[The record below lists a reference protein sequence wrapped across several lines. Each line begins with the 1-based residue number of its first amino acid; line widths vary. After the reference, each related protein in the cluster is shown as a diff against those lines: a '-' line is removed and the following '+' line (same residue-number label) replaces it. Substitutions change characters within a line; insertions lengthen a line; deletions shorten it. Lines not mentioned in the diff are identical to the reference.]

1 MTGTATGTA
10 TGGYDVIGD
19 LHGHADR
26 LVALLHELGYA
37 ERSGTWRHEHR
48 TAVFVGDLIDTGPQQ
63 LEVLRIVRSMIDDGT
78 ALAVLGNHEFNAISW
93 VTRDPATGE
102 RCRPDT
108 PKNRSQHQAFLTQIG
123 EDTSEHRRWTDWF
136 STLPMWLDLGGLRV
150 VHACWDPDA
159 MAAIE
164 PLLDPDR
171 SLNEH
176 TVIAAADRSI
186 GDAGGAPTPYEA
198 VEHLLKGPEV
208 QLPAGFEYADKSGH
222 CRDRARMRW
231 WHPGADTLRRAA
243 LVPPG
248 APPCADGDV
257 ADVTDVADRAAPV
270 RELPDTPVTDRVPAP
285 YTDTVPVVFGHY
297 WCNDRF
303 EVVTDSAVCVDYSAG
318 RGGPLAAYRWS
329 GETTLR
335 RDHLVMV
342 G

>member
-1 MTGTATGTA
+1 MSGTL
-10 TGGYDVIGD
+10 TGGYDVVGD
-19 LHGHADR
+19 VHGHADR
-26 LVALLHELGYA
+26 LVALLRELGYA
-37 ERSGTWRHEHR
+37 ERSGTWRHAHR

-63 LEVLRIVRSMIDDGT
+63 LEVLRIVRAMIDDGT

-93 VTRDPATGE
+93 VTRDPETGE

-108 PKNRSQHQAFLTQIG
+108 PKNRSQHQAFLAQVG
-123 EDTSEHRRWTDWF
+123 EDTAEHRRWTDWF
-136 STLPMWLDLGGLRV
+136 TTLPMWVDLVGLRV

-164 PLLDPDR
+164 PALDPDR

-176 TVIAAADRSI
+176 TVVAAADRTVADP
-186 GDAGGAPTPYEA
+186 GQPPTAYEA

-208 QLPAGFEYADKSGH
+208 QLPAGFAYADKSGH

-231 WHPGADTLRRAA
+231 WDPRAITLRRAA

-248 APPCADGDV
+248 AMSCDAGDG
-257 ADVTDVADRAAPV
+257 TDPADRPDAAPAAQ
-270 RELPDTPVTDRVPAP
+270 ELPDTPITDRVPVP
-285 YTDTVPVVFGHY
+285 YTDGIPVVFGHY

-303 EVVTDSAVCVDYSAG
+303 EVVTDTAVCVDYSAG

-329 GETTLR
+329 GETKLR

-342 G
+342 R